1 MDTTPPHLLETV
13 LTRFIGGFLVMGAF
27 LFIPAGTI
35 AYWQG
40 WAYIAVLFIPMFG
53 ALLYLVRYDPALLA
67 RRMQTKENVTGQK
80 IIIAFSG
87 IFCFACI
94 ILAALDFRF
103 GWSPVPFW
111 LVIIA
116 DIFVFLGYLV
126 FFWTLRENSFASR
139 IIEVAAEQQVIAS
152 GPYSFVRHP
161 MYAGVLLMFLFT
173 PLALGSFLAL
183 VFFPP
188 ILLTIILR
196 IRNEE
201 NLLARE
207 LDGYA
212 EYCTKTRYR
221 LVPGVW

>member
-1 MDTTPPHLLETV
+1 MNTTPPGLVVTV
-13 LTRFIGGFLVMGAF
+13 LTRFIGGLLFMSAV
-27 LFIPAGTI
+27 LFIPAGTLE
-35 AYWQG
+35 YWQG
-40 WAYIAVLFIPMFG
+40 WVYITVLFIPMF
-53 ALLYLVRYDPALLA
+53 AVLVYLVRNDPALLA
-67 RRMQTKENVTGQK
+67 RRMQTKEKVTEQK
-80 IIIAFSG
+80 IIITLSG
-87 IFCFACI
+87 IFCLACI

-111 LVIIA
+111 LVITA

-126 FFWTLRENSFASR
+126 FFWTIRENSYASR

-161 MYAGVLLMFLFT
+161 MYAGALLMFLFT
-173 PLALGSFLAL
+173 PLALGSFIAL
-183 VFFPP
+183 LLFPP

-201 NLLARE
+201 KLLARE

-221 LVPGVW
+221 LVPGIW